1 MRTIVCVNAKGG
13 CGKST
18 IAMNLAA
25 CLANRGQRVLLVD
38 MDPQAQVTQWLKAGD
53 GINDAG
59 TITAA
64 LAGKESFD
72 NVIGVTEINNLWFVP
87 ASEGLE
93 NLSREMTDTEGYYT
107 TFATM
112 LATQSDRFDFAVID
126 SPNQISP
133 IMESAIWP
141 ADLFIV
147 PFEST
152 KAVRSYAN
160 FYQLVLKLRP
170 NESHRILHVL
180 SNLSKQPGLRRRVI
194 QTMIL
199 HEITPAQT
207 EVRTCGWLAQVDE
220 HGGSIFNWRPH
231 SLGAMDIDALTS
243 EVLTKLD
250 LVSDEIAQSV
260 VAAEST
266 VKTEPRHEPESLE
279 ESISELPHFGTFK
292 LHDGELIPQASPTP
306 PVQSDSPDQSN
317 EQTINH
323 FTI

>member
-1 MRTIVCVNAKGG
+1 
-13 CGKST
+13 
-18 IAMNLAA
+18 MNLAA
-25 CLANRGQRVLLVD
+25 CLARRNHRVLLID

-72 NVIGVTEINNLWFVP
+72 NIISQTEFNNLWFVP
-87 ASEGLE
+87 SSEGLE

-170 NESHRILHVL
+170 NESHPILHVL

-194 QTMIL
+194 QTMLL
-199 HEITPAQT
+199 HEITPAST

-220 HGGSIFNWRPH
+220 HGGSIFEWRPH
-231 SLGAMDIDALTS
+231 SIGAMDIEALTL
-243 EVLTKLD
+243 EVLKSLNEEVEGIARQAPSDNTKAE
-250 LVSDEIAQSV
+250 EIPNERS
-260 VAAEST
+260 
-266 VKTEPRHEPESLE
+266 
-279 ESISELPHFGTFK
+279 ESITPAVIEEVPHLGTFK
-292 LHDGELIPQASPTP
+292 LQDGELIAESTDAP
-306 PVQSDSPDQSN
+306 SDPIDSTR
-317 EQTINH
+317 EVINH
-323 FTI
+323 LTN